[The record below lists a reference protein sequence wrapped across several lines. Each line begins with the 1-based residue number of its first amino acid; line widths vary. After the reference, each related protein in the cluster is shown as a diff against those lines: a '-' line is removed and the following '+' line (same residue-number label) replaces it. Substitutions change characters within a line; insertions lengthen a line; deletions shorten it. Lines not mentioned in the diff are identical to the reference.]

1 MKKLYTLLSI
11 VLVSAASQAQVV
23 ISQAYGGGGNGGATY
38 SNDFVELFNRGTV
51 AVNLSGYSIQYASAN
66 GATWSRTE
74 LPNVTIQPGRYYL
87 VQQAAGATPVL
98 ALPTPDLDGVSC
110 GCTYGSPSSMNPTGA
125 PANGLA
131 MSGSN
136 GKVILVSSVTPETT
150 ADPTGAQI
158 LDKVAFGATST
169 SGFEGSGPTGT
180 ALTNSTAVLRKGS
193 GCIDTN
199 DNAADFT
206 TDTPAPRNSASP
218 LNSCSLAT
226 SQNAIAGL
234 DIYPNPVTNGTLN
247 INTTANDAKNV
258 VIVDILGKQVVNTTI
273 SGSTVNVANLK
284 NGVYIVKITENG
296 KTATRKL
303 VIR

>member
-11 VLVSAASQAQVV
+11 VLVSVASQAQVV

-38 SNDFVELFNRGTV
+38 SNDFIELFNRGTV
-51 AVNLSGYSIQYASAN
+51 AQNLAGWTVQYASAN
-66 GATWSRTE
+66 GSTWATTT
-74 LPNVTIQPGRYYL
+74 LPNFTLQPGQYFL
-87 VQQAAGATPVL
+87 IQEAAGATPVL
-98 ALPTPDLDGVSC
+98 ALPTPDLDGVGAAS
-110 GCTYGSPSSMNPTGA
+110 SPTNGL
-125 PANGLA
+125 GLA

-136 GKVILVSSVTPETT
+136 GKVILVSSTVAETT
-150 ADPTGAQI
+150 ADPTGSQI
-158 LDKVAFGATST
+158 MDKLAYGATST
-169 SGFEGSGPTGT
+169 SGFEGTGPTGT
-180 ALTNSTAVLRKGS
+180 ALTSTTAVLRNNG
-193 GCIDTN
+193 GCTDSN
-199 DNAADFT
+199 NNAADFT
-206 TDTPAPRNSASP
+206 TAAPAPRNSATA
-218 LNSCSLAT
+218 LNSCALAT

-234 DIYPNPVTNGTLN
+234 DIYPNPVTNGVLN

-258 VIVDILGKQVVNTTI
+258 VVYDVLGKQVVNTTI